1 MNILLI
7 APASGKW
14 QGVGRKKLFSGKTF
28 RFSMLSL
35 LSVAAE
41 TPDDVTVQI
50 IDEQI
55 ESVPWNAD
63 VDLVGITCM
72 TALAQRAYE
81 IAAKFRKRGLPV
93 VLGGMHPT
101 LCTDDALHHAD
112 AVVSGEA
119 EGIWARVIKDAR
131 NGCLHGVYRQDTL
144 RDLAGLKHPPRHLL
158 KRDRYALSHAVQA
171 TRGCPHGCDFCA
183 ISAFSNQTHRRRP
196 VDEVIDEIKALPGKF
211 IIFVD
216 DNLTADRDYCMELFQ
231 ALIPLRKHWI
241 SQSTLAIADDDALV
255 RAAAR
260 SGCKGIFVG
269 LETFSK
275 ANLNAVGKSFNHVEQ
290 YRQSIQRLH
299 AHGIAVEAGIVFG
312 FEDDQPEVFAATLK
326 LLDDLQVD
334 MIQASIFT
342 PLPGTP
348 RHTSMQDRIFDRDW
362 SNYDFHHVVFQPSG
376 MTAEDL
382 KAGHDW
388 ITRQFYRPWRIARR
402 AWRHVLRPGGL
413 ISLPYF
419 LAVNIAYYGRITRWR
434 IRGRNPARSVFPNKE
449 SIAAQQRQTQPLAGT
464 LAQITKVANG

>member
-1 MNILLI
+1 
-7 APASGKW
+7 
-14 QGVGRKKLFSGKTF
+14 
-28 RFSMLSL
+28 MLSL

-41 TPDDVTVQI
+41 TPDGINVQI

-55 ESVPWNAD
+55 EPVPWDAD

-72 TALAQRAYE
+72 TALAQRAYA
-81 IAAKFRKRGLPV
+81 IAAQFQKRGIPV

-101 LCTDDALHHAD
+101 LCTDDALQHAD

-119 EGIWARVIKDAR
+119 EGIWPRVVKDAE
-131 NGCLHGVYRQDTL
+131 NGCLRGMYCQENT

-158 KRDRYALSHAVQA
+158 KRSRYALTHAVQA

-183 ISAFSNQTHRRRP
+183 VSAFSHQTHRHRP
-196 VDEVIDEIKALPGKF
+196 VDEVITEIKALPGKF

-216 DNLTADRDYCMELFQ
+216 DNLTADRDYCIELFK
-231 ALIPLRKHWI
+231 ALTPLKKHWI
-241 SQSTLAIADDDALV
+241 SQSTLAIADDDAFLQT
-255 RAAAR
+255 AAR

-275 ANLNAVGKSFNHVEQ
+275 ANLQAVSKSFNHVEQ
-290 YRQSIQRLH
+290 YRRTIQRLH
-299 AHGIAVEAGIVFG
+299 AHGIAVETGIVFG
-312 FEDDQPEVFAATLK
+312 FEGDQPEVFANTLK

-348 RHTSMQDRIFDRDW
+348 RHTSMKDRIFDRNW
-362 SNYDFHHVVFQPSG
+362 ASYDFHHVVFQPSG
-376 MTAEDL
+376 MTAEEL

-388 ITRQFYRPWRIARR
+388 ITHQFYRPWRIARR
-402 AWRHVLRPGGL
+402 AWRHALRPGGL

-419 LAVNIAYYGRITRWR
+419 LAVNLAYYGRVTRWG
-434 IRGRNPARSVFPNKE
+434 IRGRNPARLTLRNKDA
-449 SIAAQQRQTQPLAGT
+449 IVTKQRKTQPLAGP